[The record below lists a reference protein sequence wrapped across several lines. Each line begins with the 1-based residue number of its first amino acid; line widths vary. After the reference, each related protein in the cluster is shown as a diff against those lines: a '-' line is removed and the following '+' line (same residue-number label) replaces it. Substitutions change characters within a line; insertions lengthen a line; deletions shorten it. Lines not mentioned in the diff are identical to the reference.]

1 MRLMGVGKGGLTP
14 LILNTPS
21 PITSQG
27 NQCSPMH
34 TRIYQCWD
42 TIESTWYKCR
52 RFMIMNYSLQFHKVV
67 LGKAILK
74 GIHCSRGGGEGKLE
88 YLQEILPQI
97 NIKFFTSFNFPGCQ
111 NSYFLA
117 KLWFFK
123 SYVHFLNRYV
133 ISNFLM
139 QFFPGRICPITLYP
153 IYSRKAT
160 RILFEILW
168 QVPHASSWNTYR

>member
-1 MRLMGVGKGGLTP
+1 
-14 LILNTPS
+14 
-21 PITSQG
+21 
-27 NQCSPMH
+27 
-34 TRIYQCWD
+34 
-42 TIESTWYKCR
+42 
-52 RFMIMNYSLQFHKVV
+52 MIMNYSLQFHKVV

-123 SYVHFLNRYV
+123 SYIFWICYFKFPDAIFSRTDLSNYFVSYLLSKSNPDSIWDFMVGTSCIKLEYISIKNTKFQIFIHF
-133 ISNFLM
+133 
-139 QFFPGRICPITLYP
+139 C
-153 IYSRKAT
+153 
-160 RILFEILW
+160 EINLCCK
-168 QVPHASSWNTYR
+168 T

>member
-1 MRLMGVGKGGLTP
+1 
-14 LILNTPS
+14 
-21 PITSQG
+21 
-27 NQCSPMH
+27 
-34 TRIYQCWD
+34 
-42 TIESTWYKCR
+42 
-52 RFMIMNYSLQFHKVV
+52 MIMNYSLQFHKVV

-123 SYVHFLNRYV
+123 SYVHFLNMLFQ
-133 ISNFLM
+133 ISWCN
-139 QFFPGRICPITLYP
+139 FFPDGFVQLLCILSTLEKQPGFYLRFYGRYLMHQVGIHIDKKYEVSDFYP
-153 IYSRKAT
+153 
-160 RILFEILW
+160 LLW
-168 QVPHASSWNTYR
+168 NKSLLQNLKC